1 MCQRYLLLLLGPI
14 AGIIVA
20 FIKNILNFL
29 FNMGDP
35 VGPVANFLAGASF
48 LLSAYYVYIKQTFNT
63 HFNLWS
69 NSWYDCN
76 DYCT

>member
-1 MCQRYLLLLLGPI
+1 
-14 AGIIVA
+14 
-20 FIKNILNFL
+20 
-29 FNMGDP
+29 MGDP
-35 VGPVANFLAGASF
+35 VGPVANFLAGQVS
-48 LLSAYYVYIKQTFNT
+48 YYQLIMYIKQTFNT